1 MKSAHL
7 RLGSRGYSFSKLAA
21 LILAFQLSLVLV
33 PAPSNGQAVGEQ
45 KSGRQLK
52 KDGITAYIVRDADMN
67 TISLTMLI
75 AHNSKLAHRIEKMV
89 KRDVLPLTFSVST
102 LPGNSTYF
110 DPTKLQF
117 EQDGKIWN
125 PDSSS
130 LDSVIVILQADGKF
144 GGLLSG
150 GETQQAVILLP
161 NWFNI
166 DAPLFVR
173 YVGTDPG
180 FHLTKAN

>member
-1 MKSAHL
+1 MATAGIAFHDSQ
-7 RLGSRGYSFSKLAA
+7 LGFSHSNFFSCWCQPLQTARPLA
-21 LILAFQLSLVLV
+21 S
-33 PAPSNGQAVGEQ
+33 Q
-45 KSGRQLK
+45 KSGRQIK
-52 KDGITAYIVRDADMN
+52 KDGITAYIVRDAETN
-67 TISLTMLI
+67 AISLTMLI

-102 LPGNSTYF
+102 LPGSSTYF

-117 EQDGKIWN
+117 EQDGKTWS
-125 PDSSS
+125 PDSSA
-130 LDSVIVILQADGKF
+130 LDSVIVILQANGKF
-144 GGLLSG
+144 GGLIDG

-173 YVGTDPG
+173 YTGEDPG